1 MEDKWIL
8 DNGIFYPIS
17 GNSKI
22 YTLPGRG
29 KGIFE
34 LVKNSDPRSGRLGL
48 HKLSD
53 SFEFGFKI
61 YETGGI
67 ISNDKIYTLWNNEEF
82 KDTKKNLGVIFN
94 GAKGTGKTICAK
106 LLCNQVGLPVII
118 VNHSY
123 DGAILDFIPNLSF
136 EAAILIDEAE
146 KTFCSDEDSHV
157 LLKLI
162 DGVYNKTRKLYILTT
177 NHLTVNDNLLGR
189 PGRIRYIQEFGN
201 LPKITVEQYIDDNL
215 KNPSLKDE
223 VFNLVDSLSISTID
237 ILKTIIEEVNLL
249 GRIDESSNSLLN
261 VPRNAYTFDAVIFH
275 NYSLDNV
282 SEIRDVIKRSKPQN
296 LSVGEWFKRK
306 DVTGNLFSNGVDDKF
321 CYPTS
326 FSSASSTLF
335 NGCDTN
341 IGEIVSEPSSDGFVL
356 MNMGESSPT
365 PVLILG
371 KRKNLSLYNNTFC
384 I

>member
-17 GNSKI
+17 GDSKI
-22 YTLPGRG
+22 YTLPG
-29 KGIFE
+29 KGNGVFE
-34 LVKNSDPRSGRLGL
+34 LVKDSDPRSGRLGL

-53 SFEFGFKI
+53 TFEFGFKI

-67 ISNDKIYTLWNNEEF
+67 ISNNRIHTLWNNKTF
-82 KDTKKNLGVIFN
+82 KDTKKNLGIIFN

-106 LLCNQVGLPVII
+106 LLCNQIGLPVII

-136 EAAILIDEAE
+136 EATILIDEAE

-177 NHLTVNDNLLGR
+177 NHLTLNDNLLGR

-201 LPKITVEQYIDDNL
+201 LPRITVEQYIDDNL
-215 KNPSLKDE
+215 KDSSLKDE

-249 GRIDESSNSLLN
+249 GGIDESSNNSLLN
-261 VPRNAYTFDAVIFH
+261 IPRNAYTFDAVIFQ
-275 NYSLDNV
+275 NYSLEGV
-282 SEIRDVIKRSKPQN
+282 SEIREEIRKNKPQN
-296 LSVGEWFKRK
+296 LSVVEWFKDNKTRE
-306 DVTGNLFSNGVDDKF
+306 LFSSDIDNKF
-321 CYPTS
+321 CYITS

-341 IGEIVSEPSSDGFVL
+341 VGEIVSDLSSDGFVL
-356 MNMGESSPT
+356 MNIAGDDYPE

-371 KRKNLSLYNNTFC
+371 KRKNLSLYNNYC